1 MAFEQ
6 VLPIERARAAEGRG
20 LVRFW
25 LILTAALIFAM
36 VMVGGATRLTESGL
50 SITQWKPLTGVVP
63 PLNAAD
69 WQAEF
74 ARYREIPQFAK
85 MNSDMTLEGFKTI
98 FWWEWSHRLLA
109 RALGLVFVVP
119 ALAFFATGRLKGR
132 LGARVL
138 LATGLLALE
147 PIVGW
152 WMVVSGLSQRTEVA
166 QERLALHLLIAA
178 AVFGTLIYAAVG
190 LGARKAVPGARR
202 FVAPAHLLAALV
214 FVQLGAGALVAGL
227 RAGLI
232 YNTWPLMDGR
242 FVPAGVFSNVSAI
255 WDDVTTSQFDHR
267 VLAYVVVAS
276 ALALAL
282 WARTQG
288 GALARRAAI
297 VAGAAVLQAALGIV
311 TLVMVVPL
319 HAALA
324 HQAFA
329 LILFG
334 LAVANASATRD
345 EGAQAFAAPPRSR

>member
-1 MAFEQ
+1 MTLQQ
-6 VLPIERARAAEGRG
+6 VWPIERARATEGQG

-25 LILTAALIFAM
+25 LVLTAALIFAM

-50 SITQWKPLTGVVP
+50 SITQWKPVTGVIP
-63 PLNAAD
+63 PLNLAD

-85 MNSDMTLEGFKTI
+85 LNSDMTLEGFKTI

-109 RALGLVFVVP
+109 RVLGLVFIVP
-119 ALAFFATGRLKGR
+119 ALGFWATGRLKG
-132 LGARVL
+132 LGGRVA

-147 PIVGW
+147 PLVGW
-152 WMVVSGLSQRTEVA
+152 WMVASGLSERTEVA

-190 LGARKAVPGARR
+190 MGRRKAAPGARR
-202 FVAPAHLLAALV
+202 FVAPAHGLAALV
-214 FVQLGAGALVAGL
+214 FLQLGAGALVAGL

-242 FVPAGVFSNVSAI
+242 LIPGGVFANAGAI
-255 WDDVTTSQFDHR
+255 LDDVTTAQFDHR
-267 VLAYVVVAS
+267 ILAYLVVAS

-282 WARTQG
+282 SARRQG

-311 TLVMVVPL
+311 TLVWVVPL

-334 LAVANASATRD
+334 LAAANASATRD
-345 EGAQAFAAPPRSR
+345 EAAQALGSGPRSR